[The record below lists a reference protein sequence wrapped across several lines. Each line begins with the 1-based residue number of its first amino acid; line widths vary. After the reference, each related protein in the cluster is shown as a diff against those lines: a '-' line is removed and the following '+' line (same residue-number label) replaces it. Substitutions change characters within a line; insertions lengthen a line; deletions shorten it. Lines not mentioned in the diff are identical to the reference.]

1 MNRFLL
7 VLVVLLSAIAL
18 FAQTSELAAEANPEI
33 PPEILELIAGHDSQ
47 RTSFSFNTGLEEY
60 NIPDSTDVDDP
71 ETGLFYEDLAWTK
84 DFSRHINNPE
94 NVALT
99 LDLLYPS
106 TYFTFTVPDPGNTL
120 KLQFQPIEENWFG
133 SEVLILKAIDSLT
146 GDYAYGIFRV
156 NVTSVPD
163 PPVWSGLPDGNIFVT
178 NEETA
183 LQIEFQN
190 YVSCIDSADPANFD
204 LSVLFAEYPID
215 VSQEPPSTGSLVTF
229 TPQLDYNGMATYEL
243 TAVDRQSNAFSS
255 QTIYINVLGVND
267 PPEISLWQPEELTQ
281 NIDQGSLLAFFVTAD
296 DVDNDALTYAWTHSG
311 SLNGVPFSDV
321 VSTTA
326 SLDLQFDIPGTQS
339 ISCEVSDGQA
349 TDSVVWSIIV
359 RPNGP
364 LFDPLGGTYT
374 SGISVALA
382 PPAGFET
389 AVIHYTTDGSTP
401 TEASTVYTAPIAVD
415 ALPNAENNV
424 TIQAFFSYPGFPPSQ
439 IESESYRITGT
450 LAEPVFAP
458 LGGLYYAP
466 VEVALSNA
474 NPAAVIH
481 YTVDGSDPSPGA
493 PGTLEYVL
501 PITVGAETTLTIKA
515 LATREGWLNSTVAAQ
530 TYIVT
535 GAVQIVSHT
544 MTPPPLPDGDFY
556 LIDQGQYLGVEIT
569 GLSVAPSSATVYYT
583 LDNSLPG
590 PDNPNAQVYGSG
602 QQIQL
607 TNPSWITF
615 KAYLADWQ
623 ASETYSY
630 YYDVRSKTVM
640 LTYANGTVFDPA
652 PGYSTTP
659 IFVSISASTLPSGA
673 SVYYTLDG
681 SDPDP
686 GTSQLYTGPIQI
698 DATTTIKA
706 LAQYPGLYPSDI
718 QAGLFTITGTVA
730 APVFDPQPGSFSSAL
745 QLTMTSSTDGAVIYY
760 SLDGSEPAPNT
771 RASFL
776 YEGPVDLG
784 NGLHQVRARA
794 FKEFWDPSTITEG
807 TYSIGILP
815 APVFDLAE
823 GLYFDP
829 IVVHLSVP
837 GAPEASIHYTTDG
850 SEPTDA
856 STLYDPGTGIQIGLQ
871 TSFSIKAIAVQAGW
885 INSAVAQRS
894 YQVTGTVATPVF
906 TPDGGTYSVSTT
918 VTITSATA
926 DAVIRYTL
934 DGEEPTLSYGSTYEG
949 PVFINSSATLRARA
963 FRTDW
968 RSSEIYGAIY
978 TIIGNIANPVF
989 TPGAG
994 TYTSPVDVY
1003 ISVNPPDATIYYTT
1017 NGTEP
1022 SQSNGSTYVT
1032 GNPVLVAADV
1042 LLRAKAFK
1050 SGWNPSGITDAQ
1062 YYITG
1067 TVSAPVFD
1075 PPSGQYATAQTVTL
1089 SAVPATAQIIYTLD
1103 GTTPA
1108 QGNGSVYDGP
1118 ITVSANTI
1126 IRAFAWLEGWND
1138 SPVSTASYVI
1148 NGPVGQ
1154 PVISPTAGYYNAP
1167 QTVSISVIPAA
1178 ATIRYTLDDSEP
1190 SLVNGLTYTA
1200 AFPIQGHTV
1209 VKAYAYLD
1217 NWLDSDVATAEYFF
1231 VVSNPV
1237 ITPSGGSFAAAQT
1250 ISMSVGTAGASIRY
1264 TLDGSNPTP
1273 EYGDQYLAPFELT
1286 ASATVKA
1293 IAYRSDWISSNIVS
1307 QSYVINGPVS
1317 DPLFSVAP
1325 GDFTAPFSV
1334 SITTLPAGSTIYYT
1348 TNGTDPSDT
1357 NGLVYGS
1364 PLQIQQNTVLKA
1376 RAYRANWLPS
1386 NISSATY
1393 NFFASPVSIV
1403 PNGGT
1408 FTSNQNVTL
1417 STITPDAQIYYTLDG
1432 SDPVPGGSPAYNPF
1446 IPVLVDHDLEL
1457 KAVANKT
1464 NWYSS
1469 AITSA
1474 TFDINIPLP
1483 DVATP
1488 VIQPPSGV
1496 YNTVQTVTISTATP
1510 EATLVYTTN
1519 GTDPALDNGTVYTGS
1534 FTVSNNVII
1543 KARGFKDGYDP
1554 SPITTVQYVIVI
1566 PIETVET
1573 PVFAPP
1579 AGIYSEPVQVTI
1591 STQTPE
1597 ASIRYTLDGTE
1608 PSETVGNLY
1617 LSPVNISQTTTIKA
1631 IAFKTGMNTSLIS
1644 NASYVINIIV
1654 PEVAAPMFSHPSGT
1668 YYQPIDLSISTTTE
1682 NAQIRYTTDGSV
1694 PTPTQGTEYLAP
1706 INIPSDTNLFIQAIA
1721 YRDGW
1726 NPSPVVSAS
1735 YNVTGTVAD
1744 VSFSPA
1750 GGIYTQA
1757 TPVVL
1762 TTATAGATIHYTTDG
1777 SEPDEDSELYT
1788 TAIVVQLNSTVT
1800 INAKAFKAGWQPSTT
1815 THESYTVTGQV
1826 IITPPVFSLTSGV
1839 YTSPQTVAIN
1849 TPIPADA
1856 IIRYTTDGNDP
1867 TSTSEIYDGPIDLSL
1882 NQTVTLKA
1890 RAFRENWIPSPL
1902 YSSTYVMTG
1911 QVTLPTVLFAPPAGT
1926 YQTAQAISINP
1937 PLLPTDATLRYTLDG
1952 SEPSQFSPAYTNPIQ
1967 LGTNS
1972 TTTIKVKGFRTDWT
1986 PSETASATYVIT
1998 GQVAFL
2004 TPVFTPA
2011 PGVYTTAQQIHVNDT
2026 LPADA
2031 IVRYTIDGTDPTELS
2046 PQYTDPINLPLETSL
2061 TLKVRAFKANWTPS
2075 EIHTGNYT
2083 TTGAV
2088 TITLPVFTPGPGLY
2102 TSPQAVVI
2110 NTATIPAG
2118 AALHYTLDGSD
2129 PNEFSPVYSDPIQV
2143 GNGQTV
2149 TIRVRA
2155 YAANW
2160 QPSLIHT
2167 GVYTVTGQVT
2177 IAQPVFTPPEGTYQT
2192 AQVVTLNTLTM
2203 PAGAT
2208 LRYTLDGSEPSASSP
2223 VYSTAIQLALGT
2235 MTTIKVKAYLTN
2247 WLPSQTYSATY
2258 NITGALS
2265 IVEPVFTPAGGT
2277 YQTAQSVVINTATM
2291 PAGGTVRYTTD
2302 GSTPTASSPQY
2313 LTPIGIPL
2321 NTTTTIKAVAFLAG
2335 WAPSQVY
2342 SSTYTVTGQVQLP
2355 SQVFSPA
2362 GGTYQTAQAITLN
2375 TNTTPAGATLRYTL
2389 DGSEPSQFS
2398 PAYTVPIQLGL
2409 GSSTTIKVK
2418 GFRDNWIPSTT
2429 ATATYLITGQVV
2441 FQTPVFSPAP
2451 GVYATAQQI
2460 TVNGTIPT
2468 DAVVRYTTD
2477 GSDPT
2482 ELSPQY
2488 TAPINLPLETS
2499 LTLKV
2504 RAFKANWTPSA
2515 IQTGNYTTT
2524 GAVTITLPVFT
2535 PSPGLYT
2542 SPQAVV
2548 INTTT
2553 IPAGATLR
2561 YTLDGS
2567 DPNES
2572 SPVYGTPIQVN
2583 NGQSVTI
2590 RVRAYAA
2597 NWQPSQIHTGVFTVT
2612 GQVSISE
2619 PVFTPPAGT
2628 YQTAQVVTLNTLTT
2642 PAGATLRF
2650 TLDGTEPTA
2659 SSPIYTTAIQLALG
2673 SQTTVKVKAYLTNW
2687 TPSPTY
2693 SATYN
2698 ITGALSILE
2707 PVFTP
2712 AAGTYQTAQSVVINT
2727 TTSPAGGT
2735 VRYTTDG
2742 STPTASSPIYTTPII
2757 VSLNTTMTV
2766 KAMAFLTGWAPS
2778 QVYSATYTVTG
2789 QVQLPAQ
2796 VFTPAAGTYQAA
2808 QTVALNT
2815 NTTPTGATLRY
2826 TLDGSVPTEN
2836 SPAYTAPINLPLNST
2851 TTISVKA
2858 FKIDWTPSATAT
2870 ATYVI
2875 TGQIV
2880 FQTPV
2885 FTPPEGIYQTGQ
2897 IITVSETI
2905 PADATIRY
2913 TTDGTEPTASSTMYP
2928 GPLSLPLNSNT
2939 TFKVKAFK
2947 TDWIASATHTA
2958 TYTITGQAS
2967 IQAPVFDPIPGT
2979 YATVQTVSISSNV
2992 VPAGAQIRYTIDG
3005 TDPTPASD
3013 LYTAP
3018 MQFPLFTNIEM
3029 RARAYATNWTP
3040 SPVYVANYTFTG
3052 TATIPDPVF
3061 TPVAG
3066 TYASDIMVVL
3076 NTQTVPAG
3084 ATLLYT
3090 LDGTEPESSST
3101 HYTQPIQL
3109 TAPGDYTLKVKA
3121 AKQDYLPSPTYTAL
3135 YQLTGQMQLL
3145 PPYLDPAP
3153 GTYTE
3158 PISVSPSGGTN
3169 PAGGT
3174 IRYTTD
3180 GTNPTESSPEFT
3192 APVNI
3197 GLNSIGYT
3205 IKLRAYKTGWLP
3217 SVVQSGV
3224 YNVTGQV
3231 QLPQAMFSPEPG
3243 TYQTSQSVTLAAATL
3258 PANATV
3264 RYTTDG
3270 TEPTVYS
3277 AAYTAPITL
3286 PQNATTTLKVRGFA
3300 DGWIPSETQTAVY
3313 TITGTVSPPV
3323 FSPPGGTYGAPV
3335 FVVVSSP
3342 TEGAEIR
3349 YTTDGSDPTAASEL
3363 YTDPVIVPNYAQNFV
3378 ITARAFKTDWTPS
3391 PAASATYT
3399 IFSAPVDVRGF
3410 SYAGYIRVLWNL
3422 PGAGKGLDGFNVY
3435 RRKLAETAYTQINT
3449 ALVNTQVDGNYYF
3462 DDYSIEMDVSYE
3474 YYVTAVYDGAESP
3487 ASASTVEYY
3496 QSQDLDISDASYA
3509 WPNPAME
3516 QTEIVVILNR
3526 NNNVTLTVS
3535 IYDFAGKKV
3544 RTITEPPQ
3552 NSNQIRIPWNLR
3564 NTSGAK
3570 VGRGTYFARV
3580 VANDGVNRS
3589 ERVIKIAVK

>member
-7 VLVVLLSAIAL
+7 VLVVMLSAIAL

-94 NVALT
+94 NIALT

-281 NIDQGSLLAFFVTAD
+281 NIDQGSLLAFSVTAD

-544 MTPPPLPDGDFY
+544 MTPPPLPDGEFY
-556 LIDQGQYLGVEIT
+556 LIDQGQYLGVEIA

-718 QAGLFTITGTVA
+718 QTGLFTITGTVA

-1154 PVISPTAGYYNAP
+1154 PIISPTAGYYNAP

-1190 SLVNGLTYTA
+1190 SLVNGFTYTA

-1250 ISMSVGTAGASIRY
+1250 ISMSVGTAGAGIRY

-1457 KAVANKT
+1457 KAVADKT

-1644 NASYVINIIV
+1644 NANYVINIIV

-1744 VSFSPA
+1744 VSVSPA

-1937 PLLPTDATLRYTLDG
+1937 PLLPTD
-1952 SEPSQFSPAYTNPIQ
+1952 
-1967 LGTNS
+1967 
-1972 TTTIKVKGFRTDWT
+1972 
-1986 PSETASATYVIT
+1986 
-1998 GQVAFL
+1998 
-2004 TPVFTPA
+2004 
-2011 PGVYTTAQQIHVNDT
+2011 
-2026 LPADA
+2026 
-2031 IVRYTIDGTDPTELS
+2031 
-2046 PQYTDPINLPLETSL
+2046 
-2061 TLKVRAFKANWTPS
+2061 
-2075 EIHTGNYT
+2075 
-2083 TTGAV
+2083 
-2088 TITLPVFTPGPGLY
+2088 
-2102 TSPQAVVI
+2102 
-2110 NTATIPAG
+2110 
-2118 AALHYTLDGSD
+2118 
-2129 PNEFSPVYSDPIQV
+2129 
-2143 GNGQTV
+2143 
-2149 TIRVRA
+2149 
-2155 YAANW
+2155 
-2160 QPSLIHT
+2160 
-2167 GVYTVTGQVT
+2167 
-2177 IAQPVFTPPEGTYQT
+2177 
-2192 AQVVTLNTLTM
+2192 
-2203 PAGAT
+2203 AT

-2468 DAVVRYTTD
+2468 DAVVRYPTD

-2572 SPVYGTPIQVN
+2572 SPVYGTPIQVS

-2757 VSLNTTMTV
+2757 VSLSTTMTV

-2897 IITVSETI
+2897 IITISETI

-2913 TTDGTEPTASSTMYP
+2913 TTDGTEPTASSTMYT